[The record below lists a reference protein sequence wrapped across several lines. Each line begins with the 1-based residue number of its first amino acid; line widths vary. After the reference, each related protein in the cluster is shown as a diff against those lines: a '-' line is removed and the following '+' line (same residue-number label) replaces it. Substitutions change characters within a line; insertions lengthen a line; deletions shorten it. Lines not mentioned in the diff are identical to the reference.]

1 MIRIMAKAIS
11 CPQCFQPVDIQLRA
25 CEHCGVDLALAALL
39 AEYTLTVGS
48 RENRDLSS
56 LQLSP
61 EVLVPKLGNYF
72 IEKGIL
78 AEEEL
83 SNALAYQKKQDAIG
97 QPRLIGQTLVDL
109 ELISHETLDLAV
121 TEQIL
126 RLQSALQHANEQLET
141 RVEMRTRELEHALTR
156 LAELNQLKSNF
167 IANVSH
173 ELRTPLTHIRG
184 YLSLL
189 DDEALGAITLQQAE
203 ALGVMK
209 KSEARLSMLIEDL
222 IQFSTFAPGGVD
234 LGLEAVNLID
244 IFDGVTL
251 VAMEKSNNKGIIWD
265 TSIPPSLPLV
275 EADAKKL
282 QWALLHLIDNAIKF
296 TPKGGRVQL
305 GARIA
310 GHNIDVFV
318 ADTGIGI
325 DLEKIDEIFEPF
337 HQLDGSST
345 RDYGGVG
352 LGLAVVRKVI
362 EAHNSDITIRSKVD
376 EGSCVEFSLAIVDD

>member
-1 MIRIMAKAIS
+1 MTKAIS
-11 CPQCFQPVDIQLRA
+11 CPQCCQPVDIQLRA

-39 AEYTLTVGS
+39 AEYTLTAGS
-48 RENRDLSS
+48 RENRDLST

-72 IEKGIL
+72 IEKGVL
-78 AEEEL
+78 TEEEL
-83 SNALAYQKKQDAIG
+83 SNALAFQKKQDANG

-141 RVEMRTRELEHALTR
+141 RVEMRTRELEQALTR

-189 DDEALGAITLQQAE
+189 DDEALGAITPQQAE

-244 IFDGVTL
+244 IFDWVTL
-251 VAMEKSNNKGIIWD
+251 VAIEKSNNKGIIWD
-265 TSIPPSLPLV
+265 TSIPPSLPPV

-310 GHNIDVFV
+310 DHKIDVFV
-318 ADTGIGI
+318 VDTGIGI

-345 RDYGGVG
+345 REYGGVG

-362 EAHNSDITIRSKVD
+362 EAHNSDITIRSKMD

>member
-1 MIRIMAKAIS
+1 MVKAIP
-11 CPQCFQPVDIQLRA
+11 CPQCFQPVDIQVRA

-48 RENRDLSS
+48 QENRDLSN
-56 LQLSP
+56 LHLSP

-72 IEKGIL
+72 IEKGNL
-78 AEEEL
+78 TEEEL

-109 ELISHETLDLAV
+109 ELISHEILDMAV

-126 RLQSALQHANEQLET
+126 HLQSALQLANEQLET
-141 RVEMRTRELEHALTR
+141 RVQERTRELERAMTR

-167 IANVSH
+167 VANVSH
-173 ELRTPLTHIRG
+173 ELRTPITHIRG

-189 DDEALGAITLQQAE
+189 EDEALGAITPQQAE
-203 ALGVMK
+203 ALSVMK
-209 KSEARLSMLIEDL
+209 KSEARLAMLIEDL
-222 IQFSTFAPGGVD
+222 IQFSNFAPGGVD
-234 LGLEAVNLID
+234 LDLEAVNLID
-244 IFDGVTL
+244 IFDEVTL
-251 VAMEKSNNKGIIWD
+251 VSIEKSNNKGIIWD
-265 TSIPPSLPLV
+265 TSIPPSLPFV

-305 GARIA
+305 GARLA
-310 GHNIDVFV
+310 EHTIDVFI

-325 DLEKIDEIFEPF
+325 DLENIDEVFEPF

-345 RDYGGVG
+345 REHGGVG

-362 EAHNSDITIRSKVD
+362 AAHNSEITIRSKID